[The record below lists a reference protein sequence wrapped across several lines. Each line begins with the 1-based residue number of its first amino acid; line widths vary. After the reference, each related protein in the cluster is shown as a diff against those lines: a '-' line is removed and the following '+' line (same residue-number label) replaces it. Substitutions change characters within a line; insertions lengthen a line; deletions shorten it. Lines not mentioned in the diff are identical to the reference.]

1 MASPPLRLSRTPPS
15 WAGCSTWASVSSGRA
30 LPASLT
36 GHGRTLL
43 KRAETAV
50 RAADGRILAKLT
62 AAQQREFKRML
73 DKLGSVKDFSEF
85 LHTPAG
91 ARFMHDL
98 AAEPQASDGPK
109 QRILR
114 AAQLGIV
121 LSSLGLGLLAL
132 SFFWSP
138 YASDNGQ
145 TTFAS
150 LGVIALSLGI
160 GFGVS
165 AAASYRVSGALGLLG
180 GRESSAGAPAT
191 SEV

>member
-1 MASPPLRLSRTPPS
+1 VNHPEIIIVPAFFATVAYVVWVIVNAWQRKQRTKLLTDFNARL
-15 WAGCSTWASVSSGRA
+15 
-30 LPASLT
+30 
-36 GHGRTLL
+36 
-43 KRAETAV
+43 
-50 RAADGRILAKLT
+50 
-62 AAQQREFKRML
+62 L

-98 AAEPQASDGPK
+98 AAEPQATDGPK

-145 TTFAS
+145 TAFAS
-150 LGVIALSLGI
+150 LGVIALSLGV

-180 GRESSAGAPAT
+180 HAESAARTPAT
-191 SEV
+191 SEL